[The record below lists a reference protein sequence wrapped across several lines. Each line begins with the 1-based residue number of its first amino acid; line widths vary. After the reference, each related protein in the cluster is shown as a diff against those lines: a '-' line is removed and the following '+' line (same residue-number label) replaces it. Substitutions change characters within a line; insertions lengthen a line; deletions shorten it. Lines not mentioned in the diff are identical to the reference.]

1 MTKHNDLYVQGKR
14 EGPEIQS
21 LSRKTAD
28 LLVGPKAKGG
38 AVEQKKSEC
47 REKLLSCES
56 PELINMTF
64 LFL

>member
-38 AVEQKKSEC
+38 AVEQKKVNAQ
-47 REKLLSCES
+47 KSCS
-56 PELINMTF
+56 AVNHQHSST
-64 LFL
+64 

>member
-38 AVEQKKSEC
+38 AVEQKKKVNA
-47 REKLLSCES
+47 EKSCS
-56 PELINMTF
+56 VVNHQNSST
-64 LFL
+64 